1 MRHGI
6 LGIAGRRPGSEHLG
20 AGIGER
26 SDDGDAPRRRV
37 ERQQP
42 AIIGK
47 EHDRAAGDLPR
58 QSPPVGVMSGVGRRG
73 RSAAVGGGEE
83 AETFLQRQHPAH
95 GRVDLVHGDEPAV
108 ERRRKP
114 PPIDAAH
121 HVDVD
126 ARTESERCRLGRGFG
141 NPMGEELRDGI
152 VVADENAIEPETL
165 AQPAP
170 QKRLVRRSLA
180 RRPGR

>member
-6 LGIAGRRPGSEHLG
+6 LGIACRRPGSEHLG

-26 SDDGDAPRRRV
+26 TDDGDAPCRSI

-42 AIIGK
+42 ALIGK
-47 EHDRAAGDLPR
+47 EHDRATGDVSR
-58 QSPPVGVMSGVGRRG
+58 QSPPIGLMSGVGRRG
-73 RSAAVGGGEE
+73 RSAAVGGREE

-108 ERRRKP
+108 QRRREP

-126 ARTESERCRLGRGFG
+126 TRTESERCRLGRVPG
-141 NPMGEELRDGI
+141 NPMGEEFRDGI
-152 VVADENAIEPETL
+152 IVADENAIEPETL
-165 AQPAP
+165 AQPAL
-170 QKRLVRRSLA
+170 QKRLVRRSSA